1 MLRLFGF
8 LERSVSDTSDLNS
21 HNSGV
26 ALQKNFK
33 IRMTVF
39 GFRKLLRYTMHRY
52 SVEIK

>member
-8 LERSVSDTSDLNS
+8 WKRSISDTSDLNS

-39 GFRKLLRYTMHRY
+39 GFRKLLRYSIYRY
-52 SVEIK
+52 PVEIK